1 MDAEFDGTYTSGED
15 EVTRQRLKHRA
26 AFLERPV
33 SGFPGMTLG
42 QTVASVVA
50 ATEEAEGVLDVQRFL
65 ADEGHSWQT
74 IESVLAYLGLDVP
87 LLAE

>member
-1 MDAEFDGTYTSGED
+1 
-15 EVTRQRLKHRA
+15 
-26 AFLERPV
+26 
-33 SGFPGMTLG
+33 MTLG